1 LITKKA
7 KNTLYKALISPMPGQ
22 VVKVCVSENQKVS
35 LGEDLIILDAMK
47 MENILKAEKDIQ
59 IKKINVKEG
68 DTVSVDQELI
78 TFA

>member
-1 LITKKA
+1 
-7 KNTLYKALISPMPGQ
+7 M
-22 VVKVCVSENQKVS
+22 S

-47 MENILKAEKDIQ
+47 MENVLKAEKDIQ

>member
-1 LITKKA
+1 
-7 KNTLYKALISPMPGQ
+7 
-22 VVKVCVSENQKVS
+22 
-35 LGEDLIILDAMK
+35 MK

>member
-1 LITKKA
+1 
-7 KNTLYKALISPMPGQ
+7 
-22 VVKVCVSENQKVS
+22 VS

-47 MENILKAEKDIQ
+47 MENVLKAEKDIQ

>member
-1 LITKKA
+1 MCIRDR
-7 KNTLYKALISPMPGQ
+7 

-47 MENILKAEKDIQ
+47 MENVLKAEKDIH